1 MRFSCSY
8 LALLAIL
15 AGCQGPILTG
25 GFNQS
30 PYRAYGVDGP
40 GPGVVPESYQPTS
53 LPGSIGQG
61 VSHVGIPSVGIP
73 NVGQPEIPTAAQP
86 QPVSYQPPPYF
97 MVADKIC
104 VAQPQVVPHQP
115 QPVAIPT
122 SQINF
127 IGLESLTLNWDAKF
141 PGTFDSEPCVCP
153 ATHDFGQGAI
163 YRLKLSNIPGRQG
176 KELYPTLEI
185 APTMART
192 QAFLAHNSIPIEFT
206 DNDFDQV
213 FSGNFITKVVYLPN
227 PEYQGLA
234 MAGVGTLVNTQLEPG
249 VDPIVEAS
257 NRGAILAVIRMGNKD
272 LSSTVAEKQ
281 RQVLTAPAFVTGLPA
296 QGGYPVNG
304 SSIPQNTISGVN
316 IPHYGT
322 PMTKTSTGIP
332 GPPQLPQGSHSPN
345 RYPIVRAEPIPAAP
359 RPVLV
364 PQPTPVSP
372 IGVNPIGVN
381 PQNVLVHPHYT
392 SQLQQLAAQQQQQ
405 QQQAQQPAVAA
416 PVESQP
422 QPQNPTLAP

>member
-40 GPGVVPESYQPTS
+40 GPGVIPESYQPTS
-53 LPGSIGQG
+53 LPGSIGQS
-61 VSHVGIPSVGIP
+61 VPNVVIPS
-73 NVGQPEIPTAAQP
+73 NVGMPSVAQPEMPIAAPPQLVPYQP
-86 QPVSYQPPPYF
+86 QPV
-97 MVADKIC
+97 
-104 VAQPQVVPHQP
+104 
-115 QPVAIPT
+115 IPT

-127 IGLESLTLNWDAKF
+127 IGLESLTINWDAKF

-272 LSSTVAEKQ
+272 LSNTVAEKQ
-281 RQVLTAPAFVTGLPA
+281 RQILSAPAFVPGLPQ
-296 QGGYPVNG
+296 QGGYPING

-316 IPHYGT
+316 ISPYGT
-322 PMTKTSTGIP
+322 PMTKTSSGIP

-359 RPVLV
+359 RPVPV
-364 PQPTPVSP
+364 PQPTPG
-372 IGVNPIGVN
+372 IN

-392 SQLQQLAAQQQQQ
+392 SQLQQLPVPTQT
-405 QQQAQQPAVAA
+405 QQASATPT
-416 PVESQP
+416 VEP
-422 QPQNPTLAP
+422 QPQNPTLAPQ

>member
-1 MRFSCSY
+1 AIASFRKRGGNLMRCSFSY

-25 GFNQS
+25 SFNQS

-40 GPGVVPESYQPTS
+40 GPGVMPESYQPTS
-53 LPGSIGQG
+53 LPGLTGQP
-61 VSHVGIPSVGIP
+61 VLSAGIP
-73 NVGQPEIPTAAQP
+73 NAGQPEVHLAAPPMLVPYQ
-86 QPVSYQPPPYF
+86 QPV
-97 MVADKIC
+97 V
-104 VAQPQVVPHQP
+104 
-115 QPVAIPT
+115 PT

-127 IGLESLTLNWDAKF
+127 LGLESLTLNWDAKF

-272 LSSTVAEKQ
+272 LSTVAEKQ
-281 RQVLTAPAFVTGLPA
+281 RQISSVSPFVTGLPP
-296 QGGYPVNG
+296 QGGFPING

-316 IPHYGT
+316 IPAYGT

-332 GPPQLPQGSHSPN
+332 GPPQLPQGAHSPN

-359 RPVLV
+359 RPVAI
-364 PQPTPVSP
+364 PQPTPT
-372 IGVNPIGVN
+372 PIGVN

-392 SQLQQLAAQQQQQ
+392 SQLQQLSAQQQQQ
-405 QQQAQQPAVAA
+405 SPVT
-416 PVESQP
+416 PVEP
-422 QPQNPTLAP
+422 KPQNPTLAPQ

>member
-1 MRFSCSY
+1 MRYSFSY
-8 LALLAIL
+8 LAILAVL

-40 GPGVVPESYQPTS
+40 GPGVVPESYQPIS
-53 LPGSIGQG
+53 LPSGQG
-61 VSHVGIPSVGIP
+61 MPAAAQ
-73 NVGQPEIPTAAQP
+73 QPELPFPTPP
-86 QPVSYQPPPYF
+86 QAFPATPPPVPYQ
-97 MVADKIC
+97 I
-104 VAQPQVVPHQP
+104 PPVV
-115 QPVAIPT
+115 PT

-127 IGLESLTLNWDAKF
+127 IGLESLTINWDEKI
-141 PGTFDSEPCVCP
+141 PGTFDSEPRVCP
-153 ATHDFGQGAI
+153 ATHDFGQGAV
-163 YRLKLSNIPGRQG
+163 YRLKISNIPGRQG

-192 QAFLAHNSIPIEFT
+192 QAFLAHNAIPVEFT

-272 LSSTVAEKQ
+272 LSNTVAEKQ
-281 RQVLTAPAFVTGLPA
+281 RLSTRSPAFANGFPNGLSA
-296 QGGYPVNG
+296 GAFPVNG
-304 SSIPQNTISGVN
+304 STIPQNTISGVN
-316 IPHYGT
+316 IPPYGT

-332 GPPQLPQGSHSPN
+332 GPPQLPQGAHTPN
-345 RYPIVRAEPIPAAP
+345 RYPIVRTEPIPAAP
-359 RPVLV
+359 RPVLM
-364 PQPTPVSP
+364 PAPVA
-372 IGVNPIGVN
+372 PIGVN
-381 PQNVLVHPHYT
+381 PQNILLHPHYT
-392 SQLQQLAAQQQQQ
+392 SQLQQLAAQT
-405 QQQAQQPAVAA
+405 
-416 PVESQP
+416 QP
-422 QPQNPTLAP
+422 QPQTTAPAEPQPQPQPQPQTQQQSPTLAP